1 MYSVRSCHLNYGLS
15 VGCGGPRSMP
25 KLVRGRAPVIRALG
39 DAASGIG
46 SPGEFVMV
54 QAPGRVNLI
63 GEHTDYNGGHVL
75 PIALGRVVGVA
86 ARSNSRAE
94 HQVTSLNFR
103 ETRRFAVGSVPDGPG
118 TSWVRYVAGML
129 REMER
134 HAGPMPPLEL
144 LIAGDIP
151 LGAGLSSSAALCIA
165 TGLAVDFITGCAT
178 DPVLMARTA
187 QEVEH
192 AYAGVQ
198 CGIMD
203 QMASRLAIS
212 GHALLLHCDTLA
224 YQHIPVLLNGVQI
237 VLIDSGVRRQLATSK
252 YNDRRQEC
260 AAALAYGRRRRP
272 ELQTLCEMDLQDLE
286 YLQQN
291 VLRRRAIHVM
301 AEDARVQATAK
312 ALQCQDWVAFGQLLV
327 QSHASLRDNYEVS
340 CKEVDFLVEAALA
353 VPGALGA
360 RMTGGGFGGCTVNV
374 VREPAME
381 GFRSA
386 VLEAYKNEFGL
397 DARVHLLHESLQAGL
412 VVAAKHWS

>member
-1 MYSVRSCHLNYGLS
+1 
-15 VGCGGPRSMP
+15 MP
-25 KLVRGRAPVIRALG
+25 KLVQGSAPVIRALG
-39 DAASGIG
+39 DAISGIG
-46 SPGEFVMV
+46 SPRGFEMV

-75 PIALGRVVGVA
+75 PIAIGHVVGVA

-103 ETRRFAVGSVPDGPG
+103 ETRRFTVGSVPDGPD
-118 TSWVRYVAGML
+118 TSWVHYVAGML

-134 HAGPMPPLEL
+134 HAGPLPPLEL
-144 LIAGDIP
+144 LILGDIP

-165 TGLAVDFITGCAT
+165 TGLAVDIITGCAT

-192 AYAGVQ
+192 SYAGVQ

-203 QMASRLAIS
+203 QMASRLAIP
-212 GHALLLHCDTLA
+212 GHALLLQCDTLA
-224 YQHIPVLLNGVQI
+224 YLHIPMPLDGVRI

-260 AAALAYGRRRRP
+260 AAALAFGRRRRP
-272 ELQTLCEMDLQDLE
+272 ELRTLCEMDLQDLE
-286 YLQQN
+286 YVQKT
-291 VLRRRAIHVM
+291 VLRRRALHVV
-301 AEDARVQATAK
+301 AEDARVCATAR
-312 ALQCQDWVAFGQLLV
+312 ALQREDWAAFGQLLV
-327 QSHASLRDNYEVS
+327 QSHTSLRDDYEVS

-353 VPGALGA
+353 VPGTLGA

-374 VREPAME
+374 VLEPAVE
-381 GFRSA
+381 SLRSA
-386 VLEAYKNEFGL
+386 VLEAYKKEFGL
-397 DARVHLLHESLQAGL
+397 DARVHVLRESLQAGH